1 VPGFEVSEVGPV
13 QAFGEQV
20 EHKLALALGGY
31 CEAAAIDRD
40 TLPNPH
46 SCGRA
51 GAFDQELHN
60 AVGAAQPNNLTNF
73 AYQTRKHD

>member
-1 VPGFEVSEVGPV
+1 MTLDKMTAKPSVYPQGALQIYRVPGFEVSEVGPV
-13 QAFGEQV
+13 EAFGEQV

-40 TLPNPH
+40 ALPNPH

-51 GAFDQELHN
+51 GAFD
-60 AVGAAQPNNLTNF
+60 
-73 AYQTRKHD
+73 